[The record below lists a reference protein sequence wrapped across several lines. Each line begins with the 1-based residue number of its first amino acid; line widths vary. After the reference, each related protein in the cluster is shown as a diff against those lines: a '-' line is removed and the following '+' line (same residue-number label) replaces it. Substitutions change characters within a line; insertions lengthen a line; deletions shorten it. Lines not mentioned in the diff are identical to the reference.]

1 MSEYVGLQAE
11 SRESSVDFFEEQG
24 YKYETTNLQL
34 DHPQRHEATKASHR
48 NVYFL
53 RVISWL
59 KKPDVHH
66 VNSLNP
72 LNCKPQ
78 DARACPG
85 HRASL
90 IRALIA
96 ANSSSTRALT

>member
-1 MSEYVGLQAE
+1 MWDYKQYPG
-11 SRESSVDFFEEQG
+11 ESSVDFFEEQG
-24 YKYETTNLQL
+24 YKYETTILKL
-34 DHPQRHEATKASHR
+34 DHLQRHEATKASHK
-48 NVYFL
+48 NVYFS

-59 KKPDVHH
+59 KKPGEH
-66 VNSLNP
+66 VNVNP
-72 LNCKPQ
+72 FLSKPQ

-85 HRASL
+85 HRASF